1 MQTRHLRI
9 ERNFTLV
16 QEDKRVPEEAA
27 RNRMNAR
34 RLPDLT
40 GLIRD
45 VVLFGIFQFFLLTF
59 LAAFF
64 YPGGYDYFTYYFSEL
79 GAVFARNSDA
89 NTFSATLFFIA
100 LTAVSITLILF
111 WLSLL
116 KYFSKSKLE
125 RILSL
130 FGFGMGLLCTPLL
143 IGVALFPLDTQ
154 LEVHFVF
161 VMAHFL
167 LFSLAI
173 LLYSIIFILDGQ
185 NSWPLAFFG
194 LVTLAIGVFL
204 MVDPMSPNAPFL
216 QKVVVYSYFIW
227 VGAVTCAPKFHTV

>member
-1 MQTRHLRI
+1 
-9 ERNFTLV
+9 
-16 QEDKRVPEEAA
+16 
-27 RNRMNAR
+27 MNTR
-34 RLPDLT
+34 RLPDLI
-40 GLIRD
+40 GLTRG

-89 NTFSATLFFIA
+89 NTISATLFLIA
-100 LTAVSITLILF
+100 LTAVSITLIPF
-111 WLSLL
+111 WLSLP

-130 FGFGMGLLCTPLL
+130 FGSGIGLLCTPLL

-173 LLYSIIFILDGQ
+173 LLYSIIFILNRQ
-185 NSWPLAFFG
+185 KTLPLAILG
-194 LVTLAIGVFL
+194 LATLAIGIFL
-204 MVDPMSPNAPFL
+204 MVNPMSPNAAFL